1 MKAARSID
9 ITAKAST
16 ELFEQFDIKMTEAEV
31 LFWEKSLS
39 QQEQQGRN
47 ADIVLPKFLFRAEVL
62 KELERN
68 FS

>member
-9 ITAKAST
+9 VTAKNSA
-16 ELFEQFDIKMTEAEV
+16 ELFEQFNIKVTEANI
-31 LFWEKSLS
+31 LFWEKSIAA
-39 QQEQQGRN
+39 GTRD
-47 ADIVLPKFLFRAEVL
+47 ADITLPKFLFRPEVL

>member
-39 QQEQQGRN
+39 QQQGRN

>member
-9 ITAKAST
+9 ITAKTSA
-16 ELFEQFDIKMTEAEV
+16 ELLEQFDIKVSGADV
-31 LFWEKSLS
+31 LFREKSS
-39 QQEQQGRN
+39 PQPEEARDSG
-47 ADIVLPKFLFRAEVL
+47 ITLPKFLFRADVL